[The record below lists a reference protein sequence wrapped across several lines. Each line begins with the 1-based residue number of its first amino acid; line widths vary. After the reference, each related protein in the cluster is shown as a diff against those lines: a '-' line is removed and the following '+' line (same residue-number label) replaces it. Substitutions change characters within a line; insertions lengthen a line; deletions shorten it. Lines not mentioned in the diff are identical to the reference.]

1 MTTPMKNKL
10 RNLEDIRREKQK
22 LLLEIGIHE
31 YALNLNFK
39 QIKNKLSFTSL
50 SAYVFDLVREHFRAK
65 MPSLLSSLINGF
77 RETFMKKKK

>member
-1 MTTPMKNKL
+1 MKNKL

-39 QIKNKLSFTSL
+39 QIQSKFTFVSFA
-50 SAYVFDLVREHFRAK
+50 AYAFGLTRKYFRAK
-65 MPSLLSSLINGF
+65 MPSFISGILRGLWK
-77 RETFMKKKK
+77 TFISKKD